1 MSALVIL
8 LPCTGELAQYQHRQ
22 ITSIRGTLC
31 RHMADAAELAGKVA
45 LVTGGARNIGR
56 AIACTLAAG
65 GAAVMVNA
73 RTSRDDAE
81 TTVSMIRAASGR
93 AALHF
98 ADITDPAAVSAMV
111 DAAIG
116 EFGRLDFL
124 VNNAAIRAETP
135 FGEIRLEDWQ
145 RVLATVLDGAFLCT
159 QASLPHLARAGSG
172 AVVNIGGLTGHTGA
186 QGRTHVVTAKAGLA
200 GMTRALALDLAPH
213 GITVN
218 CVVPGTIDT
227 VRGLPGAPER
237 PAHRQ
242 ALPPLGRRGAPD
254 DVANAV
260 RFLCGPGARYI
271 TGQSLH
277 VSGGGY
283 MA

>member
-1 MSALVIL
+1 
-8 LPCTGELAQYQHRQ
+8 
-22 ITSIRGTLC
+22 
-31 RHMADAAELAGKVA
+31 MANASELAGKVA

-56 AIACTLAAG
+56 AISLSLAAG

-73 RTSRDDAE
+73 RSSRDEAE
-81 TTVSMIRAASGR
+81 QTVALIKSAGGR
-93 AALHF
+93 AVLHF
-98 ADITDPAAVSAMV
+98 ADVTDAGAVAAMLEAAV
-111 DAAIG
+111 G
-116 EFGRLDFL
+116 EFGRLDVL

-135 FGEIRLEDWQ
+135 FAEMKLEDWR
-145 RVLATVLDGAFLCT
+145 RVLSTVLDGAFLCT
-159 QASLPHLARAGSG
+159 QACLPHLVRAGGGS
-172 AVVNIGGLTGHTGA
+172 VVNIGGMTAHKGA
-186 QGRTHVVTAKAGLA
+186 QGRAHVVAAKAGLT

-218 CVVPGTIDT
+218 CVVPGTIET
-227 VRGLPGAPER
+227 LRGLPGAPER

-242 ALPPLGRRGAPD
+242 SLPPAGRRGEPD
-254 DVANAV
+254 EVAAAV

-277 VSGGGY
+277 VNGGGY

>member
-1 MSALVIL
+1 
-8 LPCTGELAQYQHRQ
+8 
-22 ITSIRGTLC
+22 
-31 RHMADAAELAGKVA
+31 MANAGELAGKVA

-56 AIACTLAAG
+56 AIVCALAAG

-73 RTSRDDAE
+73 RNSRAE
-81 TTVSMIRAASGR
+81 AEATAHMIRSAGGR

-98 ADITDPAAVSAMV
+98 ADVTDAGAVAAMV
-111 DAAIG
+111 EATVG
-116 EFGRLDFL
+116 EFGRLDLL

-135 FGEIRLEDWQ
+135 FAEMRIEDWR

-159 QASLPHLARAGSG
+159 RACLPHLARAGGG
-172 AVVNIGGLTGHTGA
+172 AVVNIGGMSAHTGA
-186 QGRTHVVTAKAGLA
+186 LGRAHVVTAKAGLA
-200 GMTRALALDLAPH
+200 GMTRALALDLAPQ

-218 CVVPGTIDT
+218 CVVPGTIET

-242 ALPPLGRRGAPD
+242 ALPPLGRRGEPD
-254 DVANAV
+254 EVANAV

-277 VSGGGY
+277 VNGGGY

>member
-1 MSALVIL
+1 ML
-8 LPCTGELAQYQHRQ
+8 
-22 ITSIRGTLC
+22 
-31 RHMADAAELAGKVA
+31 
-45 LVTGGARNIGR
+45 
-56 AIACTLAAG
+56 
-65 GAAVMVNA
+65 VNA
-73 RTSRDDAE
+73 RTSRADAE
-81 TTVSMIRAASGR
+81 ETVERIHAAGGR
-93 AALHF
+93 AALHL
-98 ADITDPAAVSAMV
+98 ADVTDPAAVATMV
-111 DAAIG
+111 ESTLK

-135 FGEIRLEDWQ
+135 FAEIRLQDWQ
-145 RVLATVLDGAFLCT
+145 RILTTILDGAFLCT
-159 QASLPHLARAGSG
+159 QASLPHLARSG
-172 AVVNIGGLTGHTGA
+172 AGAIVNIGGLTGHKGA
-186 QGRTHVVTAKAGLA
+186 RGRAHVVTAKAGLA

-242 ALPPLGRRGAPD
+242 ELPPLGRRGSPE

-271 TGQSLH
+271 TGQALH

>member
-1 MSALVIL
+1 MPAVS
-8 LPCTGELAQYQHRQ
+8 EL
-22 ITSIRGTLC
+22 T
-31 RHMADAAELAGKVA
+31 GKVA
-45 LVTGGARNIGR
+45 LVTGGARNIGS
-56 AIACTLAAG
+56 AIAGALAAG

-73 RTSRDDAE
+73 RTSRAE
-81 TTVSMIRAASGR
+81 AEQTVAQIRAAGGR
-93 AALHF
+93 AALHI
-98 ADITDPAAVSAMV
+98 ADVTGEAAVSGLVEATV
-111 DAAIG
+111 AA
-116 EFGRLDFL
+116 FGRLDVL

-135 FGEIRLEDWQ
+135 FPEMRFEDWR

-159 QASLPHLARAGSG
+159 QACLPHMARAGGG
-172 AVVNIGGLTGHTGA
+172 AVVNIGGMTAHRGA
-186 QGRTHVVTAKAGLA
+186 RGRAHVVAAKAGLA
-200 GMTRALALDLAPH
+200 GLTRALALDLAPQ
-213 GITVN
+213 GVTVN

-242 ALPPLGRRGAPD
+242 GLPPVGRRGAPEEI
-254 DVANAV
+254 AAAV

-277 VSGGGY
+277 VNGGGY

>member
-1 MSALVIL
+1 M
-8 LPCTGELAQYQHRQ
+8 T
-22 ITSIRGTLC
+22 
-31 RHMADAAELAGKVA
+31 DAGELAGKVA

-56 AIACTLAAG
+56 AISRALAAG

-73 RTSRDDAE
+73 FSSRADAE
-81 TTVSMIRAASGR
+81 QTVEMIRSVGGR

-98 ADITDPAAVSAMV
+98 ADVTDVGAVGAMVEAAV
-111 DAAIG
+111 G
-116 EFGRLDFL
+116 EFGRLDCL
-124 VNNAAIRAETP
+124 VNNAAVRAETP
-135 FGEIRLEDWQ
+135 FGEMQLGDWR
-145 RVLATVLDGAFLCT
+145 RVLSIVLDGAFLCA
-159 QASLPHLARAGSG
+159 QACLPHLIRAQGGSI
-172 AVVNIGGLTGHTGA
+172 VNIGGMTAHKGA
-186 QGRTHVVTAKAGLA
+186 AGRAHVVTAKAGLA

-218 CVVPGTIDT
+218 CVVPGTIET

-242 ALPPLGRRGAPD
+242 GLPPLGRRGEPD
-254 DVANAV
+254 DVASAV

-277 VSGGGY
+277 VNGGGY